1 MVSIHIVPVIVY
13 LIIRVIKLLFR
24 FKRGNC
30 TVTRPTHRGSRI
42 AELFVKECAN
52 ERIYSEI
59 SKKKKAKIQSVFTKR
74 GKTSWKLHLLI
85 FHSSFHISKDGI
97 LTFWQNMN

>member
-1 MVSIHIVPVIVY
+1 MISIYIVPVIVY

-59 SKKKKAKIQSVFTKR
+59 SKKKEKNSLPPT
-74 GKTSWKLHLLI
+74 
-85 FHSSFHISKDGI
+85 
-97 LTFWQNMN
+97 QN